1 MLVLHFEVNFFT
13 PKLLVELNF
22 VDYYQILGVDT
33 FNLCQV
39 QKEKRYLEFLGPAT
53 LWPSVDVPVN
63 TLSRRPSASDK
74 Y

>member
-39 QKEKRYLEFLGPAT
+39 QKGET
-53 LWPSVDVPVN
+53 IS
-63 TLSRRPSASDK
+63 
-74 Y
+74 